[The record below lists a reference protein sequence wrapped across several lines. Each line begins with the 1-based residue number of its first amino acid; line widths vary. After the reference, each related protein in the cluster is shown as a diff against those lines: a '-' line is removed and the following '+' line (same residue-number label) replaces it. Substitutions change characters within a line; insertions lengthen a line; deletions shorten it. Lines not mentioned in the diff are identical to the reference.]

1 MEKLNYTIED
11 STIAELLGVQ
21 NFSTDE
27 SAVLE
32 LVKNA
37 YDANSTKLKID
48 FSKARLVLT
57 DDGIGMNYSDVKKFW
72 MHVGKSAKEYEIE
85 DENNKKRILAGS
97 KGIGRFAISRLG
109 KKATIITHKNDS
121 HALKWITDWEETYVD
136 EVDTD
141 FSHGT
146 IIIIEDLR
154 INWTPKRIENLCA
167 FLSKTYNDDS
177 MQIKVVSEDFEKDV
191 VKFFPNPQVGK
202 NCLSDIKMKYNAE
215 TTHLSIVVDSDEFLD
230 DIKQYCP
237 GINIKHYYE
246 SVNIVDELL
255 TAKDVDLD
263 TDIMEKEK
271 LLPLLKQ
278 VGSFNSE
285 MLFNFNSTS
294 ADKEKFLYK
303 HGDLAN
309 NFKGGIILYRNAF
322 SISSYEGKKDW
333 LGLGKRARKSPAA
346 ATHETGAWRVRD
358 NQLLGKVEID
368 KRENAFLRDLS
379 NRQGLEENVY
389 FELFISIIH
398 IGLKQFERYRQSIIR
413 AVNKK
418 NKPENNEKPSF
429 IDELLN
435 DKEKLSKLDKN
446 TKDKLVKELKEIKK
460 ERSQYK
466 SEQKD
471 QEDKYKYDV
480 RILNVLST
488 TGLKAASIA
497 HEMNND
503 RNAISDFTN
512 NVINALK
519 EYDFWDTLNEPQ
531 YTKFAYKNIPSLIKN
546 NQKTN
551 NKILAFMDTMLSET
565 EKQQFKKRW
574 QSIADII
581 KEVVSNW
588 KRDYNWIKIN
598 LIMDDDIAFNISQD
612 MIKVIFDNLILN
624 SIQQN
629 LSRNEVIISIKVCQS
644 DNLLIFEYS
653 DNGRGLI
660 DKYKKNPSLILE
672 VHESSRKNGHGLGM
686 WIVNNTAIMSGG
698 EIIDINGD
706 NGFYIKF
713 SLGDEF

>member
-1 MEKLNYTIED
+1 MEKLNYTIDD

-37 YDANSTKLKID
+37 YDANAKTLTID
-48 FSKARLVLT
+48 FSNSRLVLT
-57 DDGIGMNYSDVKKFW
+57 DDGSGMNYSDIEKYW
-72 MHVGKSAKEYEIE
+72 MHVGKSSKQYVIE
-85 DENNKKRILAGS
+85 DENNKRRVLAGS
-97 KGIGRFAISRLG
+97 KGIGRFALSRLG
-109 KKATIITHKNDS
+109 QIATIITHKKGYP
-121 HALKWITDWEETYVD
+121 ALKWITDWEETYVD
-136 EVDTD
+136 EIDAD
-141 FSHGT
+141 FPRGT
-146 IIIIEDLR
+146 IIVIEDLR

-177 MQIKVVSEDFEKDV
+177 MQIKVLSKDFEKKV
-191 VKFFPNPQVGK
+191 VKFFPEPQVGK
-202 NCLSDIKMKYNAE
+202 NCLSDIEMSYDAE
-215 TTHLSIVVDSDEFLD
+215 TTMLNITINSDEFLD
-230 DIKQYCP
+230 DIKEYCP
-237 GINIKHYYE
+237 NIDIKHYSE
-246 SVNIVDELL
+246 SINIVDELL
-255 TAKDVDLD
+255 TAKDIDLD
-263 TDIMEKEK
+263 ADIMSAED
-271 LLPLLKQ
+271 LLPLLKL
-278 VGSFNSE
+278 VGNFKSE
-285 MLFNFNSTS
+285 MLFNFNSTLE
-294 ADKEKFLYK
+294 DKEKFLYK
-303 HGDLAN
+303 HGNLAN

-368 KRENAFLRDLS
+368 KIENSFLRDLS
-379 NRQGLEENVY
+379 NRQGLDENVY
-389 FELFISIIH
+389 FELFITIIH

-418 NKPENNEKPSF
+418 NKPENKENSSL
-429 IDELLN
+429 IDELLKDKKKLSGL
-435 DKEKLSKLDKN
+435 DKETRNQFVHD
-446 TKDKLVKELKEIKK
+446 LKALKK
-460 ERSQYK
+460 ERIQYK

-519 EYDFWDTLNEPQ
+519 EYEIWDTLNEPQ
-531 YTKFAYKNIPSLIKN
+531 YTKFAFKNIPSLIQN

-574 QSIADII
+574 QSIGDII

-598 LIMDDDIAFNISQD
+598 LLMDDDITFNISQD

-629 LSRNEVIISIKVCQS
+629 FSRNELIIEIKVYQS
-644 DNLLIFEYS
+644 DNLLVFEYS

-660 DKYKKNPSLILE
+660 EKYKNNPRLILE

-686 WIVNNTAIMSGG
+686 WIVNNTAVMSGG
-698 EIIDINGD
+698 EIIDIKGD
-706 NGFYIKF
+706 TGFYIKF